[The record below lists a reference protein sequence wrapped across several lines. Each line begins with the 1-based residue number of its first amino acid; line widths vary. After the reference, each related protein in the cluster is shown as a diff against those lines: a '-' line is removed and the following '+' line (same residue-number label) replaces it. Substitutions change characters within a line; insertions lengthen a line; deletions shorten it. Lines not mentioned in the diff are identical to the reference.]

1 MDCTCQGKLV
11 GQQICNN
18 YTSIAM
24 KYKALTPMLWTAEL
38 QATIEFYTAILGF
51 QLDELN
57 QEWGWCNMSK
67 DDLHIM
73 FAVPNQ
79 QTPFVGPKL
88 TGSLYI
94 LVEEVDTLWAKLQDK
109 ATIFYPIE
117 NFEHGMREFAIL
129 DNNGYVLQFG
139 KEIEEEE

>member
-1 MDCTCQGKLV
+1 
-11 GQQICNN
+11 
-18 YTSIAM
+18 M

-38 QATIEFYTAILGF
+38 QATIEFYTSVLGF

-57 QEWGWCNMSK
+57 QEWGWCSLSK
-67 DDLHIM
+67 DAASIM
-73 FAVPNQ
+73 FATPNAHM
-79 QTPFVGPKL
+79 PFDGAKL

-94 LVEEVDTLWAKLQDK
+94 NIEEVDTLWAKLQDK

-139 KEIEEEE
+139 KEIDEEE